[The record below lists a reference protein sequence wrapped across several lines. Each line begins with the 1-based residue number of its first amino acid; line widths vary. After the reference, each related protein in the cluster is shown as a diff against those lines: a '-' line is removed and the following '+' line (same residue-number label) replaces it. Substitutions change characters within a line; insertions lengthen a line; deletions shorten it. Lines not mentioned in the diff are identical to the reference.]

1 MTLFPGLGL
10 AARDVTLA
18 NVPGGKAKSIVH
30 VESMRLAVRL
40 VPLLHGRI
48 EATEVALDRPDI
60 ALEVAA
66 DGSGNWELV
75 RRHTE
80 QSGLRLP
87 ANTLFSG
94 ITIRHGRVSYDNARL
109 RLHRSIEALDADI
122 ALTRLADPAKATGS
136 FVQRGRKLAFSATV
150 GTIRTLLAGI
160 ATKVDMTLDAD
171 FVHAAFLGFVSSDG
185 TAKGSASL
193 RTGSVRDLAA
203 WLGRPLAAGGGLG
216 PLTALADI
224 AARGRHVVLTRLK
237 AKLDGMSIGGTLAA
251 DLHAPVPDASGDL
264 SIDHVDLNIY
274 LHLADDRPG
283 PPPPP
288 GPASGGWSKAAIRLD
303 LLKLMNG
310 HLTPQPRRPHRAP
323 SASGADPHGAGA
335 PGRRDGGA
343 YRQDRALW
351 RNGYRHP
358 RRRRPRRGAE
368 LPQHA
373 QLHRY
378 RDAPVP
384 GRRHRRRQAG
394 GTGSVALD
402 VAGAGATPDAIMR
415 GLSGRGTAAIANGQV
430 RGVDMGEVAR
440 TIQTILS
447 AGATGRD
454 ATTAFDRFSGSFTIA
469 KGVLVNKDLALSSA
483 YLHMTGAGAVDL
495 GSQTLAFRIA
505 PRASIGGRMNLL
517 DVGVPF
523 AVYGPW
529 THLRYVPDLAG
540 AMTGLVGSIL
550 EKGAAPLDLLLG
562 GLTPA
567 APPGKP
573 PSGHKPKGIGDTLKG
588 LFGLH

>member
-1 MTLFPGLGL
+1 M

-94 ITIRHGRVSYDNARL
+94 ITIRHGRVFYDNARL

-160 ATKVDMTLDAD
+160 ATKVDMALDAD

-251 DLHAPVPDASGDL
+251 DLHAPVPGRVGRSFHR
-264 SIDHVDLNIY
+264 SCRSQ
-274 LHLADDRPG
+274 HL
-283 PPPPP
+283 
-288 GPASGGWSKAAIRLD
+288 
-303 LLKLMNG
+303 
-310 HLTPQPRRPHRAP
+310 
-323 SASGADPHGAGA
+323 SAS
-335 PGRRDGGA
+335 RR
-343 YRQDRALW
+343 
-351 RNGYRHP
+351 
-358 RRRRPRRGAE
+358 
-368 LPQHA
+368 
-373 QLHRY
+373 
-378 RDAPVP
+378 
-384 GRRHRRRQAG
+384 
-394 GTGSVALD
+394 
-402 VAGAGATPDAIMR
+402 
-415 GLSGRGTAAIANGQV
+415 
-430 RGVDMGEVAR
+430 
-440 TIQTILS
+440 
-447 AGATGRD
+447 
-454 ATTAFDRFSGSFTIA
+454 
-469 KGVLVNKDLALSSA
+469 
-483 YLHMTGAGAVDL
+483 
-495 GSQTLAFRIA
+495 
-505 PRASIGGRMNLL
+505 
-517 DVGVPF
+517 
-523 AVYGPW
+523 
-529 THLRYVPDLAG
+529 
-540 AMTGLVGSIL
+540 
-550 EKGAAPLDLLLG
+550 
-562 GLTPA
+562 
-567 APPGKP
+567 
-573 PSGHKPKGIGDTLKG
+573 
-588 LFGLH
+588 